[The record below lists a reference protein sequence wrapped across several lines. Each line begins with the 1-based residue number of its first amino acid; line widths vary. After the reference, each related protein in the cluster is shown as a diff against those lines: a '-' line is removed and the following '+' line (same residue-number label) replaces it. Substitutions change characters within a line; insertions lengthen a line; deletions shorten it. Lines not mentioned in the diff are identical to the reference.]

1 MTELSLQEMKK
12 EWHGTLR
19 AYLIGLVLSLILT
32 STSFLLVWLRPFSNG
47 AIFYTI
53 VALAVVQA
61 IVQLLFFLHLGQEAK
76 PRWETVVFTFVS
88 TILLAV
94 VVGSLWIMYDLDMRM
109 M

>member
-1 MTELSLQEMKK
+1 MTELSLQQMKK

-19 AYLIGLVLSLILT
+19 AYLIGLVLSLLLT
-32 STSFLLVWLRPFSNG
+32 STSFLLVWLKPFSTG

-53 VALAVVQA
+53 LALAVVQA
-61 IVQLLFFLHLGQEAK
+61 VVQLLFFLHLGQEAK

-88 TILLAV
+88 MILLAV